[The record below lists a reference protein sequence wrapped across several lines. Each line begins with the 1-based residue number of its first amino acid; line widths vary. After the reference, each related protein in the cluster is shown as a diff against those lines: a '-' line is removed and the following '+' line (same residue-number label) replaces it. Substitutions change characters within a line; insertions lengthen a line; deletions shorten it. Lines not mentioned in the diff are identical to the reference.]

1 VRVGEPSSFFSA
13 GQRVSLHLQGMSVLR
28 LGINGL
34 GRIGR
39 AVLRASLAREDV
51 EVVAINDL
59 TDPDDL
65 AYLMRYD
72 SVHGRLPVLV
82 EATSQGL
89 MIDGREISVTAERDP
104 AKVQWAQRGAETIIE
119 STGFFTQREKA
130 ALHLQG
136 GAKRVLISGPSKDA
150 DGIFVPWVNTQG
162 FDAAKHQVVSMAS
175 CTTNCIAPICEIL
188 HRHFGI
194 ENLLLTTVHAY
205 TSTQAIHDK
214 PASKKTRGR
223 AAAVNIVPT
232 STGAAKAT
240 ALVIP
245 ELAGRLDGMALRV
258 PIPDGSVADMVF
270 RLEKDTDVEAIHRVL
285 REEAAARYEGV
296 MTVSE
301 DPLVSA
307 DIIGDPHS
315 SIVDGPSTM
324 AMGARTFKILS
335 WYDNEIGYSTR
346 LLDFANFMRD
356 ES

>member
-1 VRVGEPSSFFSA
+1 
-13 GQRVSLHLQGMSVLR
+13 MSTLR

-39 AVLRASLAREDV
+39 GLLRASLAREDL

-59 TDPDDL
+59 TDPEDL
-65 AYLMRYD
+65 AYLLRYD
-72 SVHGRLPVLV
+72 SVHGRLPGLV
-82 EATSQGL
+82 EHTENSL
-89 MIDGREISVTAERDP
+89 VINGREVSVTATRDP
-104 AKVQWAQRGAETIIE
+104 GEIAWAERGVHTVIE
-119 STGFFTQREKA
+119 STGFFTAREKA
-130 ALHLQG
+130 ALHLKG

-150 DGIFVPWVNTQG
+150 DGVFVPWVNTEG
-162 FDAAKHQVVSMAS
+162 FDPGKHRVVSMAS
-175 CTTNCIAPICEIL
+175 CTTNCISPVCEIL

-205 TSTQAIHDK
+205 TSTQSIQDR
-214 PASKKTRGR
+214 PAKKKTRGR

-270 RLEKDTDVEAIHRVL
+270 RLEKDTDVETIHKVL
-285 REEAAARYEGV
+285 REEAANRYEGV
-296 MTVSE
+296 LAVSE

-307 DIIGDPHS
+307 DIVGDPHS
-315 SIVDGPSTM
+315 SIIDAPSTM
-324 AMGARTFKILS
+324 SMGARTFKILS

-346 LLDFANFMRD
+346 LLDFASFMEGRAT
-356 ES
+356 EA